1 MVIQIATDINPI
13 SSLYYD
19 MIEII
24 QSSII
29 KFQSRAIPQESL
41 EVRKYVDRYFDA
53 LLKRDTFFTYKDYT
67 EQEFRDI
74 GIYDQTL
81 IQKYQHNLDLVE
93 KQDRQYLLENRRR
106 QIVLSYN
113 EPNEYYR
120 LLNGI
125 PKKEDTDCFYVP
137 EEVSKQYGIPL
148 DLPIHKIEDVMGEYY
163 ISIVESLGIIDQ
175 LIEAHPEK
183 EYLTHLGSRRV
194 SIYKAR
200 TAKNFDLL
208 YVSSKVSSTVKNKF
222 EVIYYQCR
230 EYMVSVVYN
239 NYMSFMID
247 NYDEFIGLVTMTM
260 ALEQLCMRSIENA
273 MHREFFDPYAIQLL
287 YKSYNF
293 PFIER
298 LNPDIQKSLAHNMN
312 LLIQN
317 KAHNQVFTT
326 VANLLG
332 FFNVH
337 IYEHVLVKEHNMDRM
352 GLPIFQTK
360 TEVDPDTGELV
371 TRYDLEAMFNVYFQK
386 IELGTI
392 DRLNAFDEDFLKED
406 YMERVEGDPFWWL
419 DRDTFEEVWEEEYNY
434 AETKYLSLSISYRT
448 MEMIFET
455 VILMRMLLDSEPGI
469 EPILLELP
477 KILPDIKVRLYDV
490 IVFLIVLLCKKHDL
504 NGEIITNPSG
514 ILGVLDQLDSIRN
527 YSESQ
532 CIECLSFDFKFF
544 QTETYKEEKDILFQY
559 FTEDEKEQFLRYISI
574 LDIQSYQGEERK
586 IEAINQMYRNITYL
600 YRFLGEKMEETTDIN
615 EYTALRRFYQA
626 TFYAKE
632 LEKEVD
638 RVSYKDGTYLTF
650 YDVLKQCN
658 RALYDFAESMD
669 ISMISYYADH
679 AIAKLE
685 EIIPNLKHLYAGY
698 DLDSPVEEALIRMI
712 KYLKSYTTDFVGLDV
727 IHIFD
732 DKTKNM
738 IKLIDSYK
746 SKKYVTLNTR
756 LKELNL
762 IDELTKAEIE
772 VSLTDRIRLIDR
784 MDDSKSVV
792 HLEDDMNLNDEYHT
806 IKKIQYLKEKIPLI
820 DEMTKIRLLSHKNDR
835 FSFRETIHWYETN
848 PYNKE
853 ETP

>member
-24 QSSII
+24 QSSIV

-208 YVSSKVSSTVKNKF
+208 YVSSKVSGTVKNKF

-514 ILGVLDQLDSIRN
+514 ILGILDQLDSIRN

-784 MDDSKSVV
+784 MDNSKSVV
-792 HLEDDMNLNDEYHT
+792 HLEDDMDLNDEYQT

-820 DEMTKIRLLSHKNDR
+820 DEMTKIRLLTHNNDR

>member
-24 QSSII
+24 QSSIV

-93 KQDRQYLLENRRR
+93 KQDRQYLLENRRK

-746 SKKYVTLNTR
+746 SKKHVTLNTR

-772 VSLTDRIRLIDR
+772 VSLRDRIRLIDR

-792 HLEDDMNLNDEYHT
+792 HLEDDMDLNDEYHT

>member
-360 TEVDPDTGELV
+360 TEVDPDTGELI

-559 FTEDEKEQFLRYISI
+559 FTEEEKEQFLRYISI

-772 VSLTDRIRLIDR
+772 VSLMDRIRLIDR
-784 MDDSKSVV
+784 MDNSKSVV
-792 HLEDDMNLNDEYHT
+792 HLEDDMDLNDEYHT

>member
-24 QSSII
+24 QSSIV

-208 YVSSKVSSTVKNKF
+208 YVSGKVSSTVKNKF

-332 FFNVH
+332 FFNIH

-514 ILGVLDQLDSIRN
+514 ILGILDQLDSIRN

>member
-24 QSSII
+24 QSSIV

-792 HLEDDMNLNDEYHT
+792 HLEDDMNLNDEYQT

-820 DEMTKIRLLSHKNDR
+820 DEMTKIRLLTHNNDR

>member
-24 QSSII
+24 QSSIV

-514 ILGVLDQLDSIRN
+514 ILGILDQLDSIRN

-784 MDDSKSVV
+784 MDNSKSVV
-792 HLEDDMNLNDEYHT
+792 HLEDDMDLNDEYQT

-820 DEMTKIRLLSHKNDR
+820 DEMTKIRLLTHNNDR

>member
-332 FFNVH
+332 FFNIH

-626 TFYAKE
+626 SFYAKE

-784 MDDSKSVV
+784 MDNSKSVV

>member
-1 MVIQIATDINPI
+1 MVIQIDTDINPI

-24 QSSII
+24 QSSIV

-332 FFNVH
+332 FFNIH

-658 RALYDFAESMD
+658 RALYDFTESMD

-784 MDDSKSVV
+784 MDNSKSVV
-792 HLEDDMNLNDEYHT
+792 QLEDDMNLNDEYQT

-820 DEMTKIRLLSHKNDR
+820 DEMTKIRLLSHNNDR

>member
-1 MVIQIATDINPI
+1 
-13 SSLYYD
+13 

-24 QSSII
+24 QSSIV

-106 QIVLSYN
+106 QIILSYD

-337 IYEHVLVKEHNMDRM
+337 IYEHVLVKEHNMDAM

-371 TRYDLEAMFNVYFQK
+371 TRYDLETMFNVYFQK

-419 DRDTFEEVWEEEYNY
+419 DQDTFEEVWEEEYNY

-514 ILGVLDQLDSIRN
+514 ILGVFDQLDSIRN

-532 CIECLSFDFKFF
+532 SIECLSFDFKFF
-544 QTETYKEEKDILFQY
+544 QTETYEEEKEILFQY
-559 FTEDEKEQFLRYISI
+559 FTEEEKEQFLRYISI

-626 TFYAKE
+626 AFYAKE

-669 ISMISYYADH
+669 VSMISYYADH

-746 SKKYVTLNTR
+746 SKKYVNLNTR

-762 IDELTKAEIE
+762 IDELFLAQIQTNL
-772 VSLTDRIRLIDR
+772 SDPIRLIDR
-784 MDDSKSVV
+784 VDYSKSVV
-792 HLEDDMNLNDEYHT
+792 HLNETMDLNDEYQT
-806 IKKIQYLKEKIPLI
+806 IKKIQCLKEKIPLI
-820 DEMTKIRLLSHKNDR
+820 DEMTTIRMVTHTRDR
-835 FSFRETIHWYETN
+835 FSFHETIHWYETN

>member
-24 QSSII
+24 QSSIV

-332 FFNVH
+332 FFNIH

-532 CIECLSFDFKFF
+532 YIECLSFDFKFF
-544 QTETYKEEKDILFQY
+544 QTDTYKEEKDILFHY

-784 MDDSKSVV
+784 MDNSKSVV
-792 HLEDDMNLNDEYHT
+792 HLEDDMNLNDEYQT

-820 DEMTKIRLLSHKNDR
+820 DEMTKIRLLTHNNDR
-835 FSFRETIHWYETN
+835 FSFHETIHWYETN

>member
-332 FFNVH
+332 FFNIH

>member
-93 KQDRQYLLENRRR
+93 KQDRQYLLENRRK

-772 VSLTDRIRLIDR
+772 VSLRDRIRLIDR

-792 HLEDDMNLNDEYHT
+792 HLEDDMDLNDEYHT

-820 DEMTKIRLLSHKNDR
+820 DEMTKIRLLTHKNDR

>member
-24 QSSII
+24 QSSIV

-784 MDDSKSVV
+784 MDNSKSVV
-792 HLEDDMNLNDEYHT
+792 HLEDDMNLNDEYQT

-820 DEMTKIRLLSHKNDR
+820 DEMTKIRLLTHNNDR
-835 FSFRETIHWYETN
+835 FSFHETIHWYETN

>member
-1 MVIQIATDINPI
+1 MIQIATDINPI

-24 QSSII
+24 QSSIV

-332 FFNVH
+332 FFNIH

-514 ILGVLDQLDSIRN
+514 ILGILDQLDSIRN

-792 HLEDDMNLNDEYHT
+792 HLEDDMNLNDEYQT

-820 DEMTKIRLLSHKNDR
+820 DEMTKIRLLSRNNDR

>member
-772 VSLTDRIRLIDR
+772 VSLRDRIRLIDR

-792 HLEDDMNLNDEYHT
+792 HLEDDMDLNDEYHT

>member
-24 QSSII
+24 QSSIV

-74 GIYDQTL
+74 GISDQTL

-93 KQDRQYLLENRRR
+93 KQDRQYLLENRRK

-784 MDDSKSVV
+784 MDNSKSVV
-792 HLEDDMNLNDEYHT
+792 HLEDDMNLNDEYQT

-820 DEMTKIRLLSHKNDR
+820 DEMTKIRLLTHNNDR

>member
-24 QSSII
+24 QSSIV

-106 QIVLSYN
+106 QIILSYN

-208 YVSSKVSSTVKNKF
+208 YVSGKVSSTVKNKF

-298 LNPDIQKSLAHNMN
+298 LNPDIQKSLAHSMN

-371 TRYDLEAMFNVYFQK
+371 SRYDLEAMFNVYFQK

-784 MDDSKSVV
+784 MDNSKSVV
-792 HLEDDMNLNDEYHT
+792 HLEDDMDLNDEYQT

-820 DEMTKIRLLSHKNDR
+820 DEMTKIRLLTHNNDR

>member
-360 TEVDPDTGELV
+360 TEVDPDTGELI

-504 NGEIITNPSG
+504 NG
-514 ILGVLDQLDSIRN
+514 R
-527 YSESQ
+527 
-532 CIECLSFDFKFF
+532 
-544 QTETYKEEKDILFQY
+544 
-559 FTEDEKEQFLRYISI
+559 
-574 LDIQSYQGEERK
+574 
-586 IEAINQMYRNITYL
+586 
-600 YRFLGEKMEETTDIN
+600 
-615 EYTALRRFYQA
+615 
-626 TFYAKE
+626 
-632 LEKEVD
+632 
-638 RVSYKDGTYLTF
+638 
-650 YDVLKQCN
+650 
-658 RALYDFAESMD
+658 
-669 ISMISYYADH
+669 
-679 AIAKLE
+679 
-685 EIIPNLKHLYAGY
+685 
-698 DLDSPVEEALIRMI
+698 
-712 KYLKSYTTDFVGLDV
+712 
-727 IHIFD
+727 
-732 DKTKNM
+732 
-738 IKLIDSYK
+738 
-746 SKKYVTLNTR
+746 
-756 LKELNL
+756 
-762 IDELTKAEIE
+762 
-772 VSLTDRIRLIDR
+772 
-784 MDDSKSVV
+784 
-792 HLEDDMNLNDEYHT
+792 
-806 IKKIQYLKEKIPLI
+806 
-820 DEMTKIRLLSHKNDR
+820 
-835 FSFRETIHWYETN
+835 
-848 PYNKE
+848 
-853 ETP
+853 

>member
-1 MVIQIATDINPI
+1 M
-13 SSLYYD
+13 
-19 MIEII
+19 
-24 QSSII
+24 
-29 KFQSRAIPQESL
+29 
-41 EVRKYVDRYFDA
+41 
-53 LLKRDTFFTYKDYT
+53 
-67 EQEFRDI
+67 
-74 GIYDQTL
+74 
-81 IQKYQHNLDLVE
+81 
-93 KQDRQYLLENRRR
+93 
-106 QIVLSYN
+106 
-113 EPNEYYR
+113 
-120 LLNGI
+120 
-125 PKKEDTDCFYVP
+125 
-137 EEVSKQYGIPL
+137 
-148 DLPIHKIEDVMGEYY
+148 
-163 ISIVESLGIIDQ
+163 
-175 LIEAHPEK
+175 
-183 EYLTHLGSRRV
+183 
-194 SIYKAR
+194 
-200 TAKNFDLL
+200 
-208 YVSSKVSSTVKNKF
+208 
-222 EVIYYQCR
+222 
-230 EYMVSVVYN
+230 
-239 NYMSFMID
+239 
-247 NYDEFIGLVTMTM
+247 
-260 ALEQLCMRSIENA
+260 
-273 MHREFFDPYAIQLL
+273 
-287 YKSYNF
+287 
-293 PFIER
+293 
-298 LNPDIQKSLAHNMN
+298 
-312 LLIQN
+312 
-317 KAHNQVFTT
+317 
-326 VANLLG
+326 
-332 FFNVH
+332 
-337 IYEHVLVKEHNMDRM
+337 
-352 GLPIFQTK
+352 
-360 TEVDPDTGELV
+360 
-371 TRYDLEAMFNVYFQK
+371 
-386 IELGTI
+386 
-392 DRLNAFDEDFLKED
+392 
-406 YMERVEGDPFWWL
+406 
-419 DRDTFEEVWEEEYNY
+419 
-434 AETKYLSLSISYRT
+434 
-448 MEMIFET
+448 
-455 VILMRMLLDSEPGI
+455 
-469 EPILLELP
+469 
-477 KILPDIKVRLYDV
+477 
-490 IVFLIVLLCKKHDL
+490 
-504 NGEIITNPSG
+504 
-514 ILGVLDQLDSIRN
+514 
-527 YSESQ
+527 
-532 CIECLSFDFKFF
+532 SFDFKFF

-559 FTEDEKEQFLRYISI
+559 FTEEEKEQFLRYISI

-772 VSLTDRIRLIDR
+772 VSLMDRIRLIDR
-784 MDDSKSVV
+784 MDNSKSVV
-792 HLEDDMNLNDEYHT
+792 HLEDDMDLNDEYHT

>member
-332 FFNVH
+332 FFNIH

-544 QTETYKEEKDILFQY
+544 QTETYKEEKGILFQY

-626 TFYAKE
+626 TFYTKE

-820 DEMTKIRLLSHKNDR
+820 DEMTKIRLLSHNNDR

>member
-24 QSSII
+24 QSSIV

-514 ILGVLDQLDSIRN
+514 ILGILDQLDSIRN

-792 HLEDDMNLNDEYHT
+792 RLEDDMNLNDEYQT

-820 DEMTKIRLLSHKNDR
+820 DEMTKIRLLIHKNDR

>member
-746 SKKYVTLNTR
+746 SKKHVTLNTR

-772 VSLTDRIRLIDR
+772 VSLRDRIRLIDR

-792 HLEDDMNLNDEYHT
+792 HLEDDMDLNDEYHT

-853 ETP
+853 ETS